1 MKPRDIKIIQSVL
14 EVIKEPIKVTEIYH
28 KAKELFE
35 KGEITNMFD
44 CGGETPHQSVSS
56 YIYTALNKGEELPFL
71 KAQEK
76 PVLIALKD
84 APKEPV
90 LSAEKISTPSVKIAH
105 ERDLHPFLTYM
116 AINNENLKCYTKTIF
131 HEESSKSIKGMDR
144 WLYPDMVG
152 VRFLHAEWSNENL
165 IAFSKKFDTLP
176 VKLVSFE
183 LKKEISV
190 HNCRECYFQAISN
203 SSWANEGYLVGH
215 HVDTHNLKL
224 MDLLK
229 RLHASFGIGVI
240 DLRTNE
246 DKSAILL
253 NAKYKEK
260 IDYTMAQ
267 ELSDKNKKFSGFLK
281 SVVDYDPDFPNRY
294 KDEFD
299 EVKKKEELYPI
310 THNFLF
316 KNALS
321 GFVRAFQKPQ
331 IKR

>member
-1 MKPRDIKIIQSVL
+1 MKPRDIEIVQSVL
-14 EVIKEPIKVTEIYH
+14 ENTGPIKPTEVYD

-35 KGEITNMFD
+35 EGEITNMFD
-44 CGGETPHQSVSS
+44 YGGNTPDRSVSAS
-56 YIYTALNKGEELPFL
+56 IYTALNKGEEVPFL

-76 PVLIALKD
+76 PALIALKS
-84 APKEPV
+84 ATKEPV
-90 LSAEKISTPSVKIAH
+90 LNIEKPGVSSVKIAHNKIAH

-116 AINNENLKCYTKTIF
+116 AYYNENLKCYTKTIF
-131 HEESSKSIKGMDR
+131 HEESVKSPKGMDR

-152 VRFLHAEWSNENL
+152 VRFLHAELSNENL

-190 HNCRECYFQAISN
+190 NNCRECYFQAISN
-203 SSWANEGYLVGH
+203 SSWANEGYLVGCH
-215 HVDTHNLKL
+215 IDTHNPQL

-240 DLRTNE
+240 DLRTDE

-253 NAKYKEK
+253 NARYKEK
-260 IDYTMAQ
+260 IDYTVAS
-267 ELSDKNKKFSGFLK
+267 ELSDKNPKFSGFLK
-281 SVVDYDPDFPNRY
+281 SVVDYDPNHQHRY

-299 EVKKKEELYPI
+299 EVKKKEELYP
-310 THNFLF
+310 NPS
-316 KNALS
+316 LS
-321 GFVRAFQKPQ
+321 F
-331 IKR
+331 

>member
-1 MKPRDIKIIQSVL
+1 MKPRDIEIVQSVL
-14 EVIKEPIKVTEIYH
+14 EIIKEPIKVTEIYD

-44 CGGETPHQSVSS
+44 CGGNTPHQSVSAF
-56 YIYTALNKGEELPFL
+56 IYTALNKGEELPFL

-84 APKEPV
+84 AANDPV
-90 LSAEKISTPSVKIAH
+90 LNIEKPGVSSVKIAHNKIMH

-116 AINNENLKCYTKTIF
+116 AIHNENLKCYTKTIF
-131 HEESSKSIKGMDR
+131 HEESLKSPKGMDR

-152 VRFLHAEWSNENL
+152 VRFLHAELSNENL

-190 HNCRECYFQAISN
+190 NNCRECYFQAISN

-215 HVDTHNLKL
+215 HIDTHNPKL

-260 IDYTMAQ
+260 IDYTVAL
-267 ELSDKNKKFSGFLK
+267 ELSEKNEEFSSFLK
-281 SVVDYDPDFPNRY
+281 SVVDYDPNHQHRY

-299 EVKKKEELYPI
+299 EIKKKEELYP
-310 THNFLF
+310 N
-316 KNALS
+316 S
-321 GFVRAFQKPQ
+321 
-331 IKR
+331 

>member
-1 MKPRDIKIIQSVL
+1 MKPQDIEIVQSVL
-14 EVIKEPIKVTEIYH
+14 EITGPIKVTEVYD

-44 CGGETPHQSVSS
+44 YGGNTPDRSVSAF
-56 YIYTALNKGEELPFL
+56 IYTALNKGEELPFL
-71 KAQEK
+71 KVREK

-90 LSAEKISTPSVKIAH
+90 LNAQKISIPGVKIAH

-116 AINNENLKCYTKTIF
+116 AYHNENLKCYTKTIF
-131 HEESSKSIKGMDR
+131 HEGSLKSPKGMDR

-152 VRFLHAEWSNENL
+152 VRFLHAELSNENL

-190 HNCRECYFQAISN
+190 NNCRECYFQAISN
-203 SSWANEGYLVGH
+203 SSWANEGYLVGRH
-215 HVDTHNLKL
+215 IDTHNPQL

-240 DLRTNE
+240 DLRTDE

-260 IDYTMAQ
+260 IDYTVAS
-267 ELSDKNKKFSGFLK
+267 ELSEKNKKFSGFLK
-281 SVVDYDPDFPNRY
+281 SVVDYDPKTQHRY

-299 EVKKKEELYPI
+299 EVKKKEELYP
-310 THNFLF
+310 N
-316 KNALS
+316 S
-321 GFVRAFQKPQ
+321 
-331 IKR
+331 

>member
-1 MKPRDIKIIQSVL
+1 MKPQDIEIVQSVL
-14 EVIKEPIKVTEIYH
+14 EITGPIKPTEVYD

-35 KGEITNMFD
+35 KGEITKMFD
-44 CGGETPHQSVSS
+44 YGGNTPDRSVSAF
-56 YIYTALNKGEELPFL
+56 IYTALNKGEELPFL
-71 KAQEK
+71 KVQEK
-76 PVLIALKD
+76 PALIALKG
-84 APKEPV
+84 AAKEPV
-90 LSAEKISTPSVKIAH
+90 LNTEKPSAPSVKIAHNKIMHEVMH

-116 AINNENLKCYTKTIF
+116 AYYNENLKCYTKTIF
-131 HEESSKSIKGMDR
+131 HEESVKSPKGTDR

-152 VRFLHAEWSNENL
+152 VRFLHAELSNENL

-190 HNCRECYFQAISN
+190 NNCRECYFQAISN
-203 SSWANEGYLVGH
+203 SSWANEGYLVGRH
-215 HVDTHNLKL
+215 IDTHNPQL

-240 DLRTNE
+240 DLRTDE

-260 IDYTMAQ
+260 IDYTVAL
-267 ELSDKNKKFSGFLK
+267 ELSDKNPKFSGFLK
-281 SVVDYDPDFPNRY
+281 SVVDYDPKTQHRY

-299 EVKKKEELYPI
+299 EVKKKEELYP
-310 THNFLF
+310 N
-316 KNALS
+316 S
-321 GFVRAFQKPQ
+321 
-331 IKR
+331 

>member
-1 MKPRDIKIIQSVL
+1 MKPRDIEIIQSVL
-14 EVIKEPIKVTEIYH
+14 ETIKEPINPTKIYH

-35 KGEITNMFD
+35 KGKIANMFD
-44 CGGETPHQSVSS
+44 CGGKTPHQSVSS
-56 YIYTALNKGEELPFL
+56 LIYTALNKGEELPFF
-71 KAQEK
+71 KVQEK
-76 PVLIALKD
+76 PALIALKGTMN
-84 APKEPV
+84 EPV
-90 LSAEKISTPSVKIAH
+90 LNTQKPSAPNAKIAH

-131 HEESSKSIKGMDR
+131 HEESLKSPKGMDR

-152 VRFLHAEWSNENL
+152 VRFLHAELSNENL

-190 HNCRECYFQAISN
+190 NNCRECYFQAISN
-203 SSWANEGYLVGH
+203 SSNEGYLVGCH
-215 HVDTHNLKL
+215 IDTQNAEL

-240 DLRTNE
+240 DLRTDE

-260 IDYTMAQ
+260 IDYTVAS
-267 ELSDKNKKFSGFLK
+267 ELSDKNPKFSGFLK

-299 EVKKKEELYPI
+299 EVKKKEALYL
-310 THNFLF
+310 N
-316 KNALS
+316 S
-321 GFVRAFQKPQ
+321 
-331 IKR
+331 

>member
-1 MKPRDIKIIQSVL
+1 MKPQDIEIVQSVL
-14 EVIKEPIKVTEIYH
+14 EITGPISPTEVYD

-35 KGEITNMFD
+35 KGEITKMFD
-44 CGGETPHQSVSS
+44 CGGKTPHQSVSAF
-56 YIYTALNKGEELPFL
+56 IYTALNKGEELPFF
-71 KAQEK
+71 KVQEK
-76 PVLIALKD
+76 PVLIALKG
-84 APKEPV
+84 AAKEPV
-90 LSAEKISTPSVKIAH
+90 LNIEKISVPSVKIAH

-116 AINNENLKCYTKTIF
+116 AFHNENLKCYTKTIF
-131 HEESSKSIKGMDR
+131 HEESSKSPKGMDR

-152 VRFLHAEWSNENL
+152 VRFLHAELSNANL

-203 SSWANEGYLVGH
+203 SSWANEGYLVGRH
-215 HVDTHNLKL
+215 IDTHNPQL

-260 IDYTMAQ
+260 IDYTVAL
-267 ELSDKNKKFSGFLK
+267 ELSDKNPKFSGFLK
-281 SVVDYDPDFPNRY
+281 SVVDYDPNHQHRY

-299 EVKKKEELYPI
+299 EVKKKEELYP
-310 THNFLF
+310 NSS
-316 KNALS
+316 LS
-321 GFVRAFQKPQ
+321 F
-331 IKR
+331 

>member
-1 MKPRDIKIIQSVL
+1 MKPQDIGIIQSVL

-28 KAKELFE
+28 KAQELFE
-35 KGEITNMFD
+35 KGEIENMFD
-44 CGGETPHQSVSS
+44 YGGNTPDRSVGAS
-56 YIYTALNKGEELPFL
+56 IYTALNKGEDLPFL

-76 PVLIALKD
+76 PVLIALKS
-84 APKEPV
+84 AAKEPV
-90 LSAEKISTPSVKIAH
+90 LNAQKSSALSVKIAH

-116 AINNENLKCYTKTIF
+116 AFFNENLKCYTKTIF
-131 HEESSKSIKGMDR
+131 HEGSSKSPKGIDR

-152 VRFLHAEWSNENL
+152 VRFLHAELSNENL

-183 LKKEISV
+183 LKKGISV
-190 HNCRECYFQAISN
+190 NNCRECYFQAISN

-215 HVDTHNLKL
+215 HIDTHDPKL

-240 DLRTNE
+240 DLRTDE

-260 IDYTMAQ
+260 IDYTVAL
-267 ELSDKNKKFSGFLK
+267 ELSEKNEEFSGFLK
-281 SVVDYDPDFPNRY
+281 SVVDYDPNHQHRY

-299 EVKKKEELYPI
+299 EVKKKEELYP
-310 THNFLF
+310 N
-316 KNALS
+316 S
-321 GFVRAFQKPQ
+321 
-331 IKR
+331 

>member
-1 MKPRDIKIIQSVL
+1 MKPRDIGIIQSVL
-14 EVIKEPIKVTEIYH
+14 EITGPIKVTEIYD

-35 KGEITNMFD
+35 KGEIENMFD

-56 YIYTALNKGEELPFL
+56 YIYTALSKGEELPFF
-71 KAQEK
+71 KVQEK
-76 PVLIALKD
+76 PVILIALKG
-84 APKEPV
+84 AAKELGLNAQKSSVPG
-90 LSAEKISTPSVKIAH
+90 VKIAH

-131 HEESSKSIKGMDR
+131 HEESSKSPKGMDR

-203 SSWANEGYLVGH
+203 SSWANEGYLVGRH
-215 HVDTHNLKL
+215 IDTHNPQL

-240 DLRTNE
+240 DLRTDE

-260 IDYTMAQ
+260 IDYTVAS
-267 ELSDKNKKFSGFLK
+267 ELSAKNEKFSGFLK
-281 SVVDYDPDFPNRY
+281 SVVDYDPNHPQRY

-299 EVKKKEELYPI
+299 EVKKKEELYP
-310 THNFLF
+310 NPS
-316 KNALS
+316 LS
-321 GFVRAFQKPQ
+321 F
-331 IKR
+331 

>member
-1 MKPRDIKIIQSVL
+1 MKPQDIEIVQSVL
-14 EVIKEPIKVTEIYH
+14 EITGPIKVTEIYDR
-28 KAKELFE
+28 AKELFE

-44 CGGETPHQSVSS
+44 CGGNTPDRSVSAF
-56 YIYTALNKGEELPFL
+56 IYTALNKGEELPFL
-71 KAQEK
+71 KVQEK
-76 PVLIALKD
+76 PALIALKG
-84 APKEPV
+84 AAKEPV
-90 LSAEKISTPSVKIAH
+90 LSAEKISAPSISSVKIAHNKIAH

-116 AINNENLKCYTKTIF
+116 AYYNENLKCYTKTIF
-131 HEESSKSIKGMDR
+131 HEESVKSPKGMDR

-152 VRFLHAEWSNENL
+152 VRFLHAELSNENL

-190 HNCRECYFQAISN
+190 NNCRECYFQAISN
-203 SSWANEGYLVGH
+203 SSWANEGYLVGRH
-215 HVDTHNLKL
+215 IDTHNPQL

-240 DLRTNE
+240 DLRTDE

-260 IDYTMAQ
+260 IDYTVAL
-267 ELSDKNKKFSGFLK
+267 ELSEKNPKFSGFLK
-281 SVVDYDPDFPNRY
+281 SVVDYDPAHSYRY

-299 EVKKKEELYPI
+299 EVKKKEKLYP
-310 THNFLF
+310 NSS
-316 KNALS
+316 LS
-321 GFVRAFQKPQ
+321 F
-331 IKR
+331 

>member
-1 MKPRDIKIIQSVL
+1 MKPQDIEIIQSVL
-14 EVIKEPIKVTEIYH
+14 EITGPIKVTEIYD

-35 KGEITNMFD
+35 KGEIAKMFD

-56 YIYTALNKGEELPFL
+56 YIYTALSKGEELPF
-71 KAQEK
+71 KKVREK
-76 PVLIALKD
+76 PVLIALKG
-84 APKEPV
+84 AAKERV
-90 LSAEKISTPSVKIAH
+90 LNAEKVSSVKSAKIAH

-116 AINNENLKCYTKTIF
+116 AFDNENLKCYTKTIF
-131 HEESSKSIKGMDR
+131 HEESSKSPKGMDR

-152 VRFLHAEWSNENL
+152 VRFLHAEWPNENL

-203 SSWANEGYLVGH
+203 SSNEGYLVGRH
-215 HVDTHNLKL
+215 IDTHNPQL

-246 DKSAILL
+246 DKSTILL

-260 IDYTMAQ
+260 IDYTVAS
-267 ELSDKNKKFSGFLK
+267 ELSAKNEKFSGFLK
-281 SVVDYDPDFPNRY
+281 SVVDYDPNHPQRY

-299 EVKKKEELYPI
+299 EVKKKEELYP
-310 THNFLF
+310 NPS
-316 KNALS
+316 LS
-321 GFVRAFQKPQ
+321 F
-331 IKR
+331 

>member
-1 MKPRDIKIIQSVL
+1 MKPQDIEIVQSVL
-14 EVIKEPIKVTEIYH
+14 EITGPISPTEVYD

-35 KGEITNMFD
+35 KGEITKMFD
-44 CGGETPHQSVSS
+44 YGGKTPHQSVSA
-56 YIYTALNKGEELPFL
+56 YIYEALNKGEEVPFL

-76 PVLIALKD
+76 PILIALKSEE
-84 APKEPV
+84 PVMKEPD
-90 LSAEKISTPSVKIAH
+90 LNAEKPSAPSTKIVH

-116 AINNENLKCYTKTIF
+116 AIHNENLKCYTKTIF
-131 HEESSKSIKGMDR
+131 HEESVKSPKGMDR

-152 VRFLHAEWSNENL
+152 VRFLHAELSNENL

-190 HNCRECYFQAISN
+190 NNCRECYFQAISN
-203 SSWANEGYLVGH
+203 SSWANEGYLVGRH
-215 HVDTHNLKL
+215 IDTHNPQL

-240 DLRTNE
+240 DLRTDE
-246 DKSAILL
+246 DKSTILL

-260 IDYTMAQ
+260 IDYTVAL
-267 ELSDKNKKFSGFLK
+267 ELSDKNPKFSGFLK

-299 EVKKKEELYPI
+299 EVKKKEELYP
-310 THNFLF
+310 NSS
-316 KNALS
+316 LS
-321 GFVRAFQKPQ
+321 F
-331 IKR
+331 

>member
-1 MKPRDIKIIQSVL
+1 MKPRDIQIIQSVL
-14 EVIKEPIKVTEIYH
+14 EAIKEPIKVTEVYD

-35 KGEITNMFD
+35 EGKIENMFD
-44 CGGETPHQSVSS
+44 YGGNTPDQSVSS
-56 YIYTALNKGEELPFL
+56 CIYTALNKGEELPFC
-71 KAQEK
+71 KVQEK
-76 PVLIALKD
+76 PVLIALKGAAKELVLNALKPS
-84 APKEPV
+84 AP
-90 LSAEKISTPSVKIAH
+90 STKIAH

-116 AINNENLKCYTKTIF
+116 AFLNENLKCYTKTIF

-152 VRFLHAEWSNENL
+152 VRFLHAELSNENL

-215 HVDTHNLKL
+215 HLNTHDSKL

-229 RLHASFGIGVI
+229 RLHGSFGIGVI
-240 DLRTNE
+240 DLRTDE
-246 DKSAILL
+246 DKSTILL

-260 IDYTMAQ
+260 IDYTVAS
-267 ELSDKNKKFSGFLK
+267 ELSEKNPKFSAFLK
-281 SVVDYDPDFPNRY
+281 SVVDYDPNHQHRY

-299 EVKKKEELYPI
+299 EIKKKEELYP
-310 THNFLF
+310 NPS
-316 KNALS
+316 LS
-321 GFVRAFQKPQ
+321 F
-331 IKR
+331 

>member
-1 MKPRDIKIIQSVL
+1 MKPRDIEIIQSVL
-14 EVIKEPIKVTEIYH
+14 EAIKEPIKVTLVYD

-44 CGGETPHQSVSS
+44 YGGNTPDRSVSAF
-56 YIYTALNKGEELPFL
+56 IYTALNKGEELPFL
-71 KAQEK
+71 KTQEK

-84 APKEPV
+84 AAKEPF
-90 LSAEKISTPSVKIAH
+90 LNTEKISAPSAKIAH

-116 AINNENLKCYTKTIF
+116 AIHNENLKCYTKTIF
-131 HEESSKSIKGMDR
+131 HEESVKSPKGMDR

-152 VRFLHAEWSNENL
+152 VRFLHAELSNENL

-190 HNCRECYFQAISN
+190 NNCRECYFQAISN
-203 SSWANEGYLVGH
+203 SSWANEGYLVGRH
-215 HVDTHNLKL
+215 IDTHNPQL

-260 IDYTMAQ
+260 IDYTVAL
-267 ELSDKNKKFSGFLK
+267 ELSDKNEKFSGFLK

-299 EVKKKEELYPI
+299 EVKKKEELYP
-310 THNFLF
+310 NPS
-316 KNALS
+316 LS
-321 GFVRAFQKPQ
+321 F
-331 IKR
+331 

>member
-1 MKPRDIKIIQSVL
+1 MKPQDIEIIQSVL
-14 EVIKEPIKVTEIYH
+14 EITGPISPTEVYD
-28 KAKELFE
+28 KAKKLFE
-35 KGEITNMFD
+35 KGEITKMFD
-44 CGGETPHQSVSS
+44 YGGNTPHQSVSAF
-56 YIYTALNKGEELPFL
+56 IYTALSKGEELPFL

-84 APKEPV
+84 ATNEPV
-90 LSAEKISTPSVKIAH
+90 LNIEKPGVSSAKIVHNKIMH

-116 AINNENLKCYTKTIF
+116 AIHNENLKCYTKTIF
-131 HEESSKSIKGMDR
+131 HEESLKSPKGMDR

-152 VRFLHAEWSNENL
+152 VRFLHAELSNENL

-190 HNCRECYFQAISN
+190 NNCRECYFQAISN
-203 SSWANEGYLVGH
+203 SSWANEGYLVGRH
-215 HVDTHNLKL
+215 IDTQNPQL

-260 IDYTMAQ
+260 IDYTVAL
-267 ELSDKNKKFSGFLK
+267 ELSEKNKKFSGFLK

-299 EVKKKEELYPI
+299 EVKKKEELYP
-310 THNFLF
+310 N
-316 KNALS
+316 S
-321 GFVRAFQKPQ
+321 
-331 IKR
+331 

>member
-1 MKPRDIKIIQSVL
+1 MKPRDIGIIQSVL
-14 EVIKEPIKVTEIYH
+14 EAVKEPIKVTEIYH
-28 KAKELFE
+28 KAKALFE
-35 KGEITNMFD
+35 EGKIENMFD
-44 CGGETPHQSVSS
+44 YGGNTPESSVSAS
-56 YIYTALNKGEELPFL
+56 IYTALNKGEELPFC
-71 KAQEK
+71 KVQEK
-76 PVLIALKD
+76 PVLIALKG
-84 APKEPV
+84 AAKEPV
-90 LSAEKISTPSVKIAH
+90 LNAQKISAPSVKIAH

-116 AINNENLKCYTKTIF
+116 AFNNENLKCYTKTIF

-152 VRFLHAEWSNENL
+152 VRFLHAELSNENL

-215 HVDTHNLKL
+215 HIDTHNPKL

-240 DLRTNE
+240 DLRTDE

-260 IDYTMAQ
+260 IDYTVAL
-267 ELSDKNKKFSGFLK
+267 ELSEKNEKFSAFLK
-281 SVVDYDPDFPNRY
+281 SVVDYDPKNQNRY

-299 EVKKKEELYPI
+299 EVKKKEELHP
-310 THNFLF
+310 NPSFSF
-316 KNALS
+316 
-321 GFVRAFQKPQ
+321 
-331 IKR
+331 

>member
-1 MKPRDIKIIQSVL
+1 MKPQDVEIVQSVL
-14 EVIKEPIKVTEIYH
+14 EITGSISPTEVYD

-35 KGEITNMFD
+35 KGEITKMFD
-44 CGGETPHQSVSS
+44 YGGNTPDRSVSAF
-56 YIYTALNKGEELPFL
+56 IYTALNKGEELPFK
-71 KAQEK
+71 KAREK
-76 PVLIALKD
+76 PTLIALKST
-84 APKEPV
+84 ANEPV
-90 LSAEKISTPSVKIAH
+90 LNMEKISVSSAKIVHNKIMH

-116 AINNENLKCYTKTIF
+116 AIHNENLKCYTKTIF
-131 HEESSKSIKGMDR
+131 HEESVKSPKGMDR

-152 VRFLHAEWSNENL
+152 VRFLHAELSNENL

-190 HNCRECYFQAISN
+190 NNCRECYFQAISN
-203 SSWANEGYLVGH
+203 SSWANEGYLVGRH
-215 HVDTHNLKL
+215 IDTHNPQL

-240 DLRTNE
+240 DLRTDEN
-246 DKSAILL
+246 KSAILL

-267 ELSDKNKKFSGFLK
+267 ELSDKNPKFSGFLK
-281 SVVDYDPDFPNRY
+281 SVVDYDPAHSYRY

-299 EVKKKEELYPI
+299 EIKKKEELYP
-310 THNFLF
+310 N
-316 KNALS
+316 S
-321 GFVRAFQKPQ
+321 
-331 IKR
+331 

>member
-1 MKPRDIKIIQSVL
+1 MKPQDIEIVQSVL
-14 EVIKEPIKVTEIYH
+14 EITGPIKPTLVYD

-44 CGGETPHQSVSS
+44 YGGNTPHQSVSAL
-56 YIYTALNKGEELPFL
+56 IYTALNKGEELPFF
-71 KAQEK
+71 KVQEK
-76 PVLIALKD
+76 PALIALKS
-84 APKEPV
+84 AMNEPV
-90 LSAEKISTPSVKIAH
+90 LSTEKPSAPSVKIAHNKIMH

-116 AINNENLKCYTKTIF
+116 AFYNENLKCYTKTIF

-203 SSWANEGYLVGH
+203 SSNEGYLVGCH
-215 HVDTHNLKL
+215 IDTHNPQL

-240 DLRTNE
+240 DLRTDEN
-246 DKSAILL
+246 KSAILL

-260 IDYTMAQ
+260 IDYTVAS
-267 ELSDKNKKFSGFLK
+267 ELSTKNEKFSGFLK
-281 SVVDYDPDFPNRY
+281 SVVDYDPAHSYRY

-299 EVKKKEELYPI
+299 EVKKKEELYP
-310 THNFLF
+310 NPS
-316 KNALS
+316 LS
-321 GFVRAFQKPQ
+321 F
-331 IKR
+331 

>member
-1 MKPRDIKIIQSVL
+1 MKPQDVEIVQSVL
-14 EVIKEPIKVTEIYH
+14 EITGPISPTEVYD

-44 CGGETPHQSVSS
+44 YRGNTPDRSVSAF
-56 YIYTALNKGEELPFL
+56 IYTALNKGEELPFL

-84 APKEPV
+84 AAKEPV
-90 LSAEKISTPSVKIAH
+90 LNTQKPSAPSAKIAH

-116 AINNENLKCYTKTIF
+116 AIHNENLKCYTKTIF
-131 HEESSKSIKGMDR
+131 HEESVKSPKGTDR

-152 VRFLHAEWSNENL
+152 VRFLHAELSNENL

-190 HNCRECYFQAISN
+190 NNCRECYFQAISN
-203 SSWANEGYLVGH
+203 SSWANEGYLVGRH
-215 HVDTHNLKL
+215 IDTHNPQL

-240 DLRTNE
+240 DLRTDE

-260 IDYTMAQ
+260 IDYTVAL
-267 ELSDKNKKFSGFLK
+267 ELSEKNPKFSGFLK

-299 EVKKKEELYPI
+299 EVKKKEELYP
-310 THNFLF
+310 NSS
-316 KNALS
+316 LS
-321 GFVRAFQKPQ
+321 F
-331 IKR
+331 

>member
-1 MKPRDIKIIQSVL
+1 MKPRDIGIVQSVL
-14 EVIKEPIKVTEIYH
+14 EIIKEPIKVTEIYH
-28 KAKELFE
+28 KAQELFE
-35 KGEITNMFD
+35 KGEIENMFD
-44 CGGETPHQSVSS
+44 YGGETPHQSVSS
-56 YIYTALNKGEELPFL
+56 YIYTALNKGEELPF
-71 KAQEK
+71 KKVQEK
-76 PVLIALKD
+76 PTLIALKG
-84 APKEPV
+84 AAKEPV
-90 LSAEKISTPSVKIAH
+90 LSTEKISAPSAKIVH

-116 AINNENLKCYTKTIF
+116 AFHNENLKCYTKTIF
-131 HEESSKSIKGMDR
+131 HEESSKSPKGMDR

-203 SSWANEGYLVGH
+203 SSNEGYLVGRH
-215 HVDTHNLKL
+215 IDTHNPQL

-240 DLRTNE
+240 DLRTDE

-260 IDYTMAQ
+260 IDYTVAS
-267 ELSDKNKKFSGFLK
+267 ELSAKNKKFSGFLK
-281 SVVDYDPDFPNRY
+281 SVVDYDPNHQHRY

-299 EVKKKEELYPI
+299 EVKKKEELYP
-310 THNFLF
+310 NPS
-316 KNALS
+316 LS
-321 GFVRAFQKPQ
+321 F
-331 IKR
+331 

>member
-1 MKPRDIKIIQSVL
+1 MKPWDIEIVQSVL
-14 EVIKEPIKVTEIYH
+14 EITGPIKVTEIYD

-35 KGEITNMFD
+35 KGEIENMFD

-56 YIYTALNKGEELPFL
+56 YIYTALNKGEELPFK

-76 PVLIALKD
+76 PVLIALKST
-84 APKEPV
+84 AKELGLNAQKP
-90 LSAEKISTPSVKIAH
+90 SAPSVKIAH

-131 HEESSKSIKGMDR
+131 HEESSKSPKGMDR

-190 HNCRECYFQAISN
+190 NNCRECYFQAISN
-203 SSWANEGYLVGH
+203 SSNEGYLVGRH
-215 HVDTHNLKL
+215 IDTHNPQL

-240 DLRTNE
+240 DLRTDA

-260 IDYTMAQ
+260 IDYTVAS
-267 ELSDKNKKFSGFLK
+267 ELSEKNEKFSGFLK
-281 SVVDYDPDFPNRY
+281 SVVDYDPNHQHRY

-299 EVKKKEELYPI
+299 EVKKKEKLYP
-310 THNFLF
+310 N
-316 KNALS
+316 S
-321 GFVRAFQKPQ
+321 
-331 IKR
+331 

>member
-1 MKPRDIKIIQSVL
+1 M
-14 EVIKEPIKVTEIYH
+14 
-28 KAKELFE
+28 
-35 KGEITNMFD
+35 
-44 CGGETPHQSVSS
+44 
-56 YIYTALNKGEELPFL
+56 
-71 KAQEK
+71 
-76 PVLIALKD
+76 
-84 APKEPV
+84 
-90 LSAEKISTPSVKIAH
+90 H

-116 AINNENLKCYTKTIF
+116 AYYNENLKCYTKTIF
-131 HEESSKSIKGMDR
+131 HEESVKSPKGTDR

-152 VRFLHAEWSNENL
+152 VRFLHAELSNENL

-190 HNCRECYFQAISN
+190 NNCRECYFQAISN
-203 SSWANEGYLVGH
+203 SSWANEGYLVGRH
-215 HVDTHNLKL
+215 IDTHNPQL

-240 DLRTNE
+240 DLRTDE

-260 IDYTMAQ
+260 IDYTVAL
-267 ELSDKNKKFSGFLK
+267 ELSDKNPKFSGFLK

-299 EVKKKEELYPI
+299 EVKKKEELYP
-310 THNFLF
+310 NSS
-316 KNALS
+316 LS
-321 GFVRAFQKPQ
+321 F
-331 IKR
+331 

>member
-1 MKPRDIKIIQSVL
+1 MKPQDIEIIQSVL
-14 EVIKEPIKVTEIYH
+14 EAIKEPIKVTEIYD

-44 CGGETPHQSVSS
+44 YGGNTPHQSVSS
-56 YIYTALNKGEELPFL
+56 LIYTALNKGEELPFL

-76 PVLIALKD
+76 PALIALKSTMN
-84 APKEPV
+84 EPV
-90 LSAEKISTPSVKIAH
+90 LNTQKPSTPSVKIAH

-116 AINNENLKCYTKTIF
+116 AVHNENLKCYTKTIF
-131 HEESSKSIKGMDR
+131 HEESLKSPKGMDR

-203 SSWANEGYLVGH
+203 SSWANEGYLVGRH
-215 HVDTHNLKL
+215 IDTHNPQL

-240 DLRTNE
+240 DLRTDE

-260 IDYTMAQ
+260 IDYTVAS
-267 ELSDKNKKFSGFLK
+267 ELSAKNEKFSGFLK
-281 SVVDYDPDFPNRY
+281 SVVDYDPNHQHRY

-299 EVKKKEELYPI
+299 EVKKKEELYP
-310 THNFLF
+310 NPS
-316 KNALS
+316 LS
-321 GFVRAFQKPQ
+321 F
-331 IKR
+331 

>member
-1 MKPRDIKIIQSVL
+1 MKPRDIGIIQSVL
-14 EVIKEPIKVTEIYH
+14 EVIKEPIKVTEIYD

-35 KGEITNMFD
+35 KGEIESMFD
-44 CGGETPHQSVSS
+44 YGGNTPDQSVSAV
-56 YIYTALNKGEELPFL
+56 IYTALSKGEELPFF
-71 KAQEK
+71 KVQEK
-76 PVLIALKD
+76 PTLIALKD
-84 APKEPV
+84 ASKEPV
-90 LSAEKISTPSVKIAH
+90 LNALKPSAPGVKIVH

-116 AINNENLKCYTKTIF
+116 AFFNENLKCYTKTIF
-131 HEESSKSIKGMDR
+131 HEGSLKSPKGMDR

-152 VRFLHAEWSNENL
+152 VRFLHAELSNENL

-190 HNCRECYFQAISN
+190 NNCRECYFQAISN

-215 HVDTHNLKL
+215 HIDTHDPKL

-240 DLRTNE
+240 DLRTDE

-260 IDYTMAQ
+260 IDYTVAL
-267 ELSDKNKKFSGFLK
+267 ELSEKNEEFSSFLK
-281 SVVDYDPDFPNRY
+281 SVVDYDPKNQHRY

-299 EVKKKEELYPI
+299 EIKKKEELYP
-310 THNFLF
+310 N
-316 KNALS
+316 S
-321 GFVRAFQKPQ
+321 
-331 IKR
+331 

>member
-1 MKPRDIKIIQSVL
+1 MKPQDVEIVQSVL
-14 EVIKEPIKVTEIYH
+14 EITGPINPTEVYD

-35 KGEITNMFD
+35 KGEITKMFD
-44 CGGETPHQSVSS
+44 HGGNTPDRSVGAS
-56 YIYTALNKGEELPFL
+56 IYTALNKGEEVPFL
-71 KAQEK
+71 KTQEK

-84 APKEPV
+84 AAKEPV
-90 LSAEKISTPSVKIAH
+90 LNIEKPGVSSAKIAHNKIAH

-116 AINNENLKCYTKTIF
+116 AYYNENLKCYTKTIF
-131 HEESSKSIKGMDR
+131 HEESVKSPKGTDR

-152 VRFLHAEWSNENL
+152 VRFLHAELSNENL

-190 HNCRECYFQAISN
+190 NNCRECYFQAISN
-203 SSWANEGYLVGH
+203 SSWANEGYLVGRH
-215 HVDTHNLKL
+215 IDTQNPQL

-260 IDYTMAQ
+260 IDYTVAL
-267 ELSDKNKKFSGFLK
+267 ELSDKNPKFSGFLK

-299 EVKKKEELYPI
+299 EIKKKEELYP
-310 THNFLF
+310 NSS
-316 KNALS
+316 LS
-321 GFVRAFQKPQ
+321 F
-331 IKR
+331 

>member
-1 MKPRDIKIIQSVL
+1 MKPQDIEIVQSVL
-14 EVIKEPIKVTEIYH
+14 EMIKEPIKVTLVYD

-44 CGGETPHQSVSS
+44 YGGNTPHQSVSS
-56 YIYTALNKGEELPFL
+56 LIYTALNKGEELLFF
-71 KAQEK
+71 KVQEK
-76 PVLIALKD
+76 PALIALKS
-84 APKEPV
+84 AAKESG
-90 LSAEKISTPSVKIAH
+90 LNAQKSSTPSDKIVHNKIMH

-131 HEESSKSIKGMDR
+131 HEESSKSPKGMDR
-144 WLYPDMVG
+144 WLYPDMLG
-152 VRFLHAEWSNENL
+152 VRFLHAELSNENL

-176 VKLVSFE
+176 IKLVSFE

-203 SSWANEGYLVGH
+203 SSNEGYLVGRH
-215 HVDTHNLKL
+215 IDTHNPQL

-240 DLRTNE
+240 DLRTDE

-260 IDYTMAQ
+260 IDYTVAL
-267 ELSDKNKKFSGFLK
+267 ELSEKNEKFSGFLK
-281 SVVDYDPDFPNRY
+281 SVVDYDPNHPHRY

-299 EVKKKEELYPI
+299 EVKKKEELYP
-310 THNFLF
+310 NSS
-316 KNALS
+316 LS
-321 GFVRAFQKPQ
+321 F
-331 IKR
+331 

>member
-1 MKPRDIKIIQSVL
+1 MKPQDIKIIQSVL
-14 EVIKEPIKVTEIYH
+14 EVIKEPIKVTETYH
-28 KAKELFE
+28 KAQELFE
-35 KGEITNMFD
+35 KGEIENMFD
-44 CGGETPHQSVSS
+44 YGGNTPDQSVSVA
-56 YIYTALNKGEELPFL
+56 IYTALNKGEELPFL
-71 KAQEK
+71 KVQEK
-76 PVLIALKD
+76 PVLIALKG
-84 APKEPV
+84 AVKEPV
-90 LSAEKISTPSVKIAH
+90 LNAQKPSVPSAKIMH
-105 ERDLHPFLTYM
+105 ERGLHPFLTYM

-152 VRFLHAEWSNENL
+152 VRFLHAELSNENL

-190 HNCRECYFQAISN
+190 NNCRECYFQAISN

-215 HVDTHNLKL
+215 HIDTHNPKL

-240 DLRTNE
+240 DLRTDE
-246 DKSAILL
+246 DKSTILL

-260 IDYTMAQ
+260 IDYTVAL
-267 ELSDKNKKFSGFLK
+267 ELSEKNQKFSGFLK
-281 SVVDYDPDFPNRY
+281 SVVDYDPAHSYRY

-299 EVKKKEELYPI
+299 EIKKKEGLYP
-310 THNFLF
+310 NPS
-316 KNALS
+316 LS
-321 GFVRAFQKPQ
+321 F
-331 IKR
+331 

>member
-1 MKPRDIKIIQSVL
+1 MKPQDIEIVQSVL
-14 EVIKEPIKVTEIYH
+14 EAIKEPIKVALVYD

-35 KGEITNMFD
+35 KGKITKMFD
-44 CGGETPHQSVSS
+44 YGGNTPHQSVSAS
-56 YIYTALNKGEELPFL
+56 IYTALNKGEELPFK

-76 PVLIALKD
+76 PTLIALKGAAKELGLNAQKPS
-84 APKEPV
+84 APN
-90 LSAEKISTPSVKIAH
+90 VKIAHNKIMH

-131 HEESSKSIKGMDR
+131 HEESSKSPKGMDR

-152 VRFLHAEWSNENL
+152 VRFLHAELSNENL

-203 SSWANEGYLVGH
+203 SSWANEGYLVGRH
-215 HVDTHNLKL
+215 IDTHNSKL

-260 IDYTMAQ
+260 IDYTVAS
-267 ELSDKNKKFSGFLK
+267 ELSAKNEKFSGFLK
-281 SVVDYDPDFPNRY
+281 SVVDYDPNHPQRY

-299 EVKKKEELYPI
+299 EVKKKEELYP
-310 THNFLF
+310 NPS
-316 KNALS
+316 LS
-321 GFVRAFQKPQ
+321 F
-331 IKR
+331 